1 MNYLYIILI
10 IIIFFIVYVKYPVS
24 KYNLTTNYK
33 GSDLNLKKDFEFVK
47 PEHRLLKIFNSISGG
62 SKIKLDGHCS
72 QYIYNKNTINSELK
86 NKLIHVIKDIID
98 SINSI
103 SECDYYIKTIENVY
117 VSIDRK
123 QNQRY
128 IVDFFIYDTKNYYTI
143 RLIGDIAIIDDD
155 IYINYLHIQS
165 GSNALLINKYDFK
178 LNSLGI
184 LFDSNM
190 FTNGIINIFD
200 NYYTSKF
207 NVIGIEDK
215 NLEYNSE
222 DLSSV
227 YSLNSLRNMY
237 LPSSVSEK
245 TYEQLNKKGLS
256 SYLEMYLPENQNL
269 IKSKLFCDKYSLNW
283 NNYGLPNE
291 GDKSDENCYINNYP
305 TTSQLNQPWFGPGV
319 IHKRVSENKYDWIND
334 YSRKNIYKKQ

>member
-1 MNYLYIILI
+1 
-10 IIIFFIVYVKYPVS
+10 VYVKYPVS
-24 KYNLTTNYK
+24 KYNLTTEYK
-33 GSDLNLKKDFEFVK
+33 GSDLNFKKDFEFVK